1 MRHSRSTNIRRVA
14 VVCISVLLLI
24 GVLFYVEHP
33 MVRVLKHV
41 VASVGIIDSQHTVI
55 GMTDIR
61 SVDHIRGDKNSDVM
75 LIEYSDMSCVMCAA
89 MQESFDKIVEEEGIL
104 LVSRHLYPHTRGDA
118 FEAAVAAECVAKHT
132 NKDAFF
138 SFIRFVYEN
147 QSTAI
152 GDMEVLAQKAEE
164 LGTDAR
170 QFQECIATDA
180 AIRKHIEHDS
190 NEGWR
195 LGSRGTPYIVVVY
208 KDRPVGIS
216 YANEYSAFLSRVK
229 MLIAKARP

>member
-1 MRHSRSTNIRRVA
+1 MQRSRSANIRRVA
-14 VVCISVLLLI
+14 VVCISILLLVGVLL
-24 GVLFYVEHP
+24 YVEHP

-41 VASVGIIDSQHTVI
+41 TASIGIIDSQHTVI

-61 SVDHIRGDKNSDVM
+61 SVDHIRGDINSDTM
-75 LIEYSDMSCVMCAA
+75 LIEYSDVSCVMCAA

-118 FEAAVAAECVAKHT
+118 FETAVAAECVAKHT
-132 NKDAFF
+132 GEDAFF

-147 QSTAI
+147 QNTAI
-152 GDMEVLAQKAEE
+152 GDMEVLAQKAAE

-170 QFQECIATDA
+170 QFQECVATDV
-180 AIRKHIEHDS
+180 AIRERIKHDS
-190 NEGWR
+190 DEGWQ

-216 YANEYSAFLSRVK
+216 YANEYSKFLSRIK
-229 MLIAKARP
+229 MLIAKTQP